1 MGPRRSLHLEPH
13 HLDLTE
19 RLAPDDR
26 LDVQIQ
32 ATAVAENALDRVEPW
47 LPRRDHRVSAEPVL
61 QEDEPTARPE
71 HPVDFVQ
78 RPPDLGDAAQ
88 GPGLGSTVVILRT
101 CSG

>member
-1 MGPRRSLHLEPH
+1 
-13 HLDLTE
+13 
-19 RLAPDDR
+19 
-26 LDVQIQ
+26 
-32 ATAVAENALDRVEPW
+32 